1 MGFFYYFFPRIL
13 LIMKIIK
20 TIIAITAKAPT
31 PIPALKIPAMASQ
44 LVSEKDTIKATS
56 IVVNLIFMILCF

>member
-1 MGFFYYFFPRIL
+1 
-13 LIMKIIK
+13 MKIIK

-44 LVSEKDTIKATS
+44 LVNEKDTIKATS